1 MHTYLFQPSGEKSIP
16 YFLWGKGH
24 HDGRVP
30 TLFLTPVSSPYL
42 LVKKKTKKY
51 NTGHNKT

>member
-1 MHTYLFQPSGEKSIP
+1 MHTYLFQESGEENIP

-24 HDGRVP
+24 LDGKVP

-42 LVKKKTKKY
+42 LVNFPTEKY